1 MCNEVR
7 RSLVEHLV
15 LLGHDSLFLAE
26 GADDVGTALGL
37 VEVGANRTP
46 ERGCNFV
53 KLIVGAQVR
62 LCDEVH
68 ESDHNGEADHYFPAA
83 HSDQEV
89 GYDGNVGEH
98 VDAVI
103 KGIDQVALEHFH
115 VLSEDL
121 KNFADWS
128 DIEEFVDRCLKNFLQ
143 SAADDAKAHVSLLS
157 SDPEVF
163 AVAHNDSSRED
174 IADLLHKSPVSLML
188 SLGISVSERIL
199 DMLLIKSPEVDEKLR
214 DNSHEHE
221 FPAAKDLEELLVRL
235 EVCVYCLVCLSN
247 QKLSDLLAGLLVK
260 LVLDSTEL
268 NELLIK
274 LFFSK

>member
-1 MCNEVR
+1 
-7 RSLVEHLV
+7 
-15 LLGHDSLFLAE
+15 
-26 GADDVGTALGL
+26 
-37 VEVGANRTP
+37 
-46 ERGCNFV
+46 
-53 KLIVGAQVR
+53 
-62 LCDEVH
+62 
-68 ESDHNGEADHYFPAA
+68 
-83 HSDQEV
+83 
-89 GYDGNVGEH
+89 
-98 VDAVI
+98 
-103 KGIDQVALEHFH
+103 
-115 VLSEDL
+115 
-121 KNFADWS
+121 
-128 DIEEFVDRCLKNFLQ
+128 
-143 SAADDAKAHVSLLS
+143 
-157 SDPEVF
+157 
-163 AVAHNDSSRED
+163 
-174 IADLLHKSPVSLML
+174 ML